1 MEPVASL
8 ACLQAGEVRNGGGC
22 RRLVGYTA
30 KVERVMI
37 LARTGSYR
45 VDDFVAAARRLGVEP
60 VVGTDRCAELAQL
73 WDAEAFG
80 SVEVPLDDLV
90 AAAAKVA
97 ASGPLAAVVATDD
110 ATSEVAARA
119 AALLGLRGNAPE
131 AARRAGNKRLLREAL
146 FAGGVRCPPHQIL
159 EPGAAATT
167 TLPYPVVCKPLSL
180 SASRGVIRADNHAEL
195 VAAVARVRAILA
207 TLRPSDDPD
216 ARRVLIERFAPGPEV
231 AVELLLRA
239 GRPSLL
245 ALFDKPD
252 PLDGPFFEE
261 TLYITPSRH
270 PVQVVA
276 EVVATAAAAAAALGL
291 VEGPVH
297 AELRLS
303 PSGVQVLEVAA
314 RSIGGLCGRV
324 LRFGLGSISLEELVL
339 AAALGRPPSDLTLV
353 AAAGVLMIPIPSGGV
368 LQGVDGV
375 DAARAVAHIEDVV
388 ITARSGE
395 VLLPLPEGN
404 RYLGFVFARADTPA
418 TVENA
423 LRSAHAKLKIRLA
436 PRL

>member
-1 MEPVASL
+1 
-8 ACLQAGEVRNGGGC
+8 
-22 RRLVGYTA
+22 
-30 KVERVMI
+30 MI

-60 VVGTDRCAELAQL
+60 VVGTDRCAELGQL
-73 WDAEAFG
+73 WDATAFG
-80 SVEVPLDDLV
+80 SVEVRIEDV
-90 AAAAKVA
+90 AAATRAVVA
-97 ASGPLAAVVATDD
+97 AGPLAAVVATDD

-119 AALLGLRGNAPE
+119 AAMLGLLGNAPD
-131 AARRAGNKRLLREAL
+131 AARRASNKRLMREAL
-146 FAGGVRCPPHQIL
+146 VAGGVLCPVFEIL
-159 EPGAAATT
+159 EPGAAAATR
-167 TLPYPVVCKPLSL
+167 LEYPVVCKPLLL
-180 SASRGVIRADNHAEL
+180 SASRGVIRADDEKQL

-207 TLRPSDDPD
+207 TMRPSDDPD
-216 ARRVLIERFAPGPEV
+216 ARRVIVERFLPGAEV

-245 ALFDKPD
+245 AFFDKPD

-270 PVQVVA
+270 APALVA
-276 EVVATAAAAAAALGL
+276 EVVATATAAAAALGL

-297 AELRLS
+297 AELRISAS

-324 LRFGLGSISLEELVL
+324 LRFGLGSTSLEELVL
-339 AAALGRPPSDLTLV
+339 SAALGRPVGDLSLV
-353 AAAGVLMIPIPSGGV
+353 AAAGVLMIPLPSGGV
-368 LQGVDGV
+368 LQGVDGTE
-375 DAARAVAHIEDVV
+375 AARAIAGIEDVV
-388 ITARSGE
+388 ITAQPGE

-404 RYLGFVFARADTPA
+404 RYLGFVFARAETPA
-418 TVENA
+418 AVEAA
-423 LRSAHAKLKIRLA
+423 LRRAHGELAVKIL